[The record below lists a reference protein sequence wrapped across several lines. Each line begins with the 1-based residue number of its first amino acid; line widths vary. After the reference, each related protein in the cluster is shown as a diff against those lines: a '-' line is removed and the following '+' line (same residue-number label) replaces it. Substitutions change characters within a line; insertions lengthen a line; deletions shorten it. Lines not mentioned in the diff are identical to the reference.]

1 MCPAIQTRVCNRHII
16 EAWTAFVMW
25 SSNVCYLFFP
35 IKIPFITYVWLLP
48 NTHIWSKRMKSQNP
62 DCLNISKGTEEK
74 EKTLMIYYSSFIY
87 TTGIDCIG
95 RMLMIVRSF
104 LLIIVDKLL
113 SITLIYS
120 SIKHDVQYH
129 EWRMNFHAHVYW
141 YYVSFYLCVCVYIY
155 ECNWL

>member
-1 MCPAIQTRVCNRHII
+1 
-16 EAWTAFVMW
+16 
-25 SSNVCYLFFP
+25 
-35 IKIPFITYVWLLP
+35 
-48 NTHIWSKRMKSQNP
+48 
-62 DCLNISKGTEEK
+62 
-74 EKTLMIYYSSFIY
+74 
-87 TTGIDCIG
+87 
-95 RMLMIVRSF
+95 

>member
-1 MCPAIQTRVCNRHII
+1 
-16 EAWTAFVMW
+16 
-25 SSNVCYLFFP
+25 
-35 IKIPFITYVWLLP
+35 
-48 NTHIWSKRMKSQNP
+48 MKSQNP

-129 EWRMNFHAHVYW
+129 E
-141 YYVSFYLCVCVYIY
+141 
-155 ECNWL
+155 